1 MVSSRG
7 VYCKVWFSKDKALVV
22 CHGLSSYGNA
32 MARPMESKPEDPYHM
47 INIKDRTLEQLMTF
61 ELKDT

>member
-1 MVSSRG
+1 M
-7 VYCKVWFSKDKALVV
+7 V

-32 MARPMESKPEDPYHM
+32 MARPLDSKPEDPYHM
-47 INIKDRTLEQLMTF
+47 INIKDRTLEELMTF